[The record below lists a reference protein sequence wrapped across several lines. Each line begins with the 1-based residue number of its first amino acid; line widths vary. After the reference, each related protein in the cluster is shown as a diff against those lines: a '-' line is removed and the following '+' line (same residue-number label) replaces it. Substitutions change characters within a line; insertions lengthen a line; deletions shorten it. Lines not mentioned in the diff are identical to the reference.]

1 MIKLS
6 DILRKTKE
14 EKEPKKSNLITEV
27 IKAKKDEEDFPKIQK
42 IYENAISDLKLIMDS
57 LNEGKTIE
65 GTRVLSIAEKI
76 VQRLKFSKYLLLS
89 LINEPSLY
97 EKKENYVYQHSVN
110 TAILAANLGLAQG
123 FSQTELNDLC
133 ASSLL
138 HDIGIVKIPEEIIV
152 KPSKLTTEEFDLI
165 KKHPAFGLELLN
177 LIKDPPE
184 SAAEVI
190 YQHHERIDG
199 TGYPEG
205 KKGEEISEFAK
216 IVAIIE
222 VYEAVTHPRPY
233 HRVIPYEG
241 VKMVVQ
247 EARTSFEPKLVKTF
261 LNYVTPYPPGSYVL
275 LNSNEIGKV
284 ISINENLPMRP
295 VIEVFING
303 GGKRLEKPKRIDL
316 AKSPVLY
323 ISKALDESYL

>member
-1 MIKLS
+1 MVKLS

-14 EKEPKKSNLITEV
+14 EKSAEKPEFLTEV
-27 IKAKKDEEDFPKIQK
+27 IKAKKDEEDFPENQK
-42 IYENAISDLKLIMDS
+42 IYGDAISDLKNLMND
-57 LNEGKTIE
+57 LREGKTIE
-65 GTRVLSIAEKI
+65 GTRVTSIAEKI
-76 VQRLKFSKYLLLS
+76 VQRLKLSKYMFLS

-97 EKKENYVYQHSVN
+97 EKKENYLFQHCVN

-123 FSQTELNDLC
+123 FSQIELADLC

-138 HDIGIVKIPEEIIV
+138 HDIGILKIPEEIIF
-152 KPSKLTTEEFDLI
+152 KPSKLTKEEFDLI
-165 KKHPAFGLELLN
+165 KKHPAYGLELLD
-177 LIKDPPE
+177 LINAPPD

-216 IVAIIE
+216 IVSIIE

-247 EARTSFEPKLVKTF
+247 EARTSFEPKLVKAF
-261 LNYVTPYPPGSYVL
+261 LNYITAYPPGSYVL

-284 ISINENLPMRP
+284 VSINENLPMRP

-303 GGKRLEKPKRIDL
+303 GGKRLEKPRRIDL
-316 AKSPVLY
+316 AKSPVLS